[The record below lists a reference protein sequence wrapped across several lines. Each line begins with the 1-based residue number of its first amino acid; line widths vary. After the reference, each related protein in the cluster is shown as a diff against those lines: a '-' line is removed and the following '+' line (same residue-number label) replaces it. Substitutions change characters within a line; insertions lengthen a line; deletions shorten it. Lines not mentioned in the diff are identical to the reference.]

1 MGALEIVTYQED
13 ALANHYFMVLP
24 AFPGVVD
31 MQQTNF
37 RILNVDIPEKVIDT
51 YEVTH
56 GGKKATRPSG
66 VIGTA
71 NEFSFSYRADKYMK
85 VYRGFMAW
93 MEYIQSSQTGTGM
106 GDAVPLVGGPSPIRV
121 PITIQTAEADK
132 VPNGNLWQFNGCF
145 PTSHGAVTFDENS
158 GDPIEVSVTMACL
171 DIVYPQGE

>member
-106 GDAVPLVGGPSPIRV
+106 GDAVPLVGGPSLFVCLLQFRPPRLIRFLME
-121 PITIQTAEADK
+121 IF
-132 VPNGNLWQFNGCF
+132 GNLM
-145 PTSHGAVTFDENS
+145 V
-158 GDPIEVSVTMACL
+158 VSPPPMVRLLLMK
-171 DIVYPQGE
+171 IVATLLR